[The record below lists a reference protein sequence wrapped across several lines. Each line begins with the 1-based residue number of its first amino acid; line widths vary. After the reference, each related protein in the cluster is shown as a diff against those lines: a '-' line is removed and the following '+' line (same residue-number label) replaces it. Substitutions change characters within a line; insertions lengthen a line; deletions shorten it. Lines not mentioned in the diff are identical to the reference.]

1 MNLKRFIKVTP
12 KDSTKYIVLLAG
24 NESFYR
30 SQGARI
36 EQPTE
41 EEVLEFFPQL
51 AKEIKPLDVKV
62 EKAQKVQQRDCSYS
76 NSMCSK

>member
-24 NESFYR
+24 NEAFYR
-30 SQGARI
+30 SQGAKI

-41 EEVLEFFPQL
+41 EEVLEFFPQT
-51 AKEIKPLDVKV
+51 AKEIKTIDVKV
-62 EKAQKVQQRDCSYS
+62 EKTKAQQRDCNYS

>member
-12 KDSTKYIVLLAG
+12 KDSTKHIVLLAG

-30 SQGARI
+30 SQGAII

-62 EKAQKVQQRDCSYS
+62 EKAKVQPKRLQLL
-76 NSMCSK
+76 K